1 LADQVWLKILHS
13 QFVNVC
19 EEMAYAMM
27 RTAYSPIFSE
37 GLDFSTMV
45 LDAEG
50 SLIAMANMNPAML
63 GQSLFAGRWVI
74 DELGVDEFKPG
85 DVVIHNDPYRG
96 GSHMPEHLLVSPFFH
111 DGELRGFV
119 GNVAHV
125 AEIGG
130 MAPGSFASNAT
141 DIYQEGLRLPP
152 VKIVAAG
159 EPVRDVWRI
168 VLANHRTP
176 ESSWGD
182 FNAMIGS
189 LNVGMRRLGEL
200 YDEHGPER
208 VAAGIPELYDYSET
222 WIRREIAELAD
233 GVYAAEDSQ
242 EDDGFDERPYYI
254 RVAVTVDGDRLLVDY
269 SASDEQAIGP
279 INAPYLV
286 TASATYSAIFF
297 VIGGEAPINAGAV
310 RAIDI
315 VAPAGTIVN
324 VRHPGPC
331 VGGQTEL
338 QPRLIDLVQ
347 GLVLSQVTPERTAAA
362 CGGTGCNFLFGG
374 FHPRTGSYYT
384 HYNFEGI
391 GWGGRAGA
399 DGNNAVCV
407 PNGNCQ
413 NTPVEVFETRFP
425 WLHAEYRLNG
435 DGGGAGRTRGGLG
448 ITRVMTVEAEEITCS
463 ALFDRARHSPWGLF
477 GGGDAQGSRLLVRLA
492 GQQDWQ
498 PFSQAFGTASDSK
511 FSNVRLHRGDT
522 IMLRTPSGGGYG
534 APHERPPQAVAAD
547 VRERIVTAESARS
560 LYGVALAPDGSIDEQ
575 ATAALRASASAP
587 GAAPTPEEPT
597 R

>member
-19 EEMAYAMM
+19 EEMAHAMI
-27 RTAYSPIFSE
+27 RTSYSPIFSE

-45 LDAEG
+45 LDVNG
-50 SLIAMANMNPAML
+50 DLVAMANMNPAML

-74 DELGVDEFKPG
+74 DELGAEQFQPG

-111 DGELRGFV
+111 DGVLRGFV
-119 GNVAHV
+119 GTVAHV

-141 DIYQEGLRLPP
+141 EIYQEGLRLPP
-152 VKIVAAG
+152 VKIVVGG
-159 EPVRDVWRI
+159 EPVQDVWRI

-189 LNVGMRRLGEL
+189 LNVGMRRLTEL
-200 YDEHGPER
+200 YDEHGAER
-208 VAAGIPELYDYSET
+208 ILEGVPQLYDYAET
-222 WIRREIAELAD
+222 WIRREISELPD
-233 GVYAAEDSQ
+233 GRYGAEDSQ
-242 EDDGFDERPYYI
+242 EDDGFSDRAYTI
-254 RVAVTVDGDRLLVDY
+254 RVEVTVEGDGMVVDY
-269 SASDEQAIGP
+269 SESDEQAIGP

-286 TASATYSAIFF
+286 TASASYSAIFF

-315 VAPAGTIVN
+315 IAPAGTIVN

-347 GLVLSQVTPERTAAA
+347 GLVLSQLTPERSAAA

-391 GWGGRAGA
+391 GWGGRAA
-399 DGNNAVCV
+399 SDGNNAVCV

-425 WLHAEYRLNG
+425 WLHDEYRLNP
-435 DGGGAGRTRGGLG
+435 DAGGAGRSRGGLG

-477 GGGDAQGSRLLVRLA
+477 GGGDGERSRLLVRLA
-492 GQQDWQ
+492 GEDAWQ
-498 PFSQAFGTASDSK
+498 SFGEAFGTHSNSK
-511 FSNVRLHRGDT
+511 FSNIRLHRGDT
-522 IMLRTPSGGGYG
+522 IMLRSPGGGGYG
-534 APHERPPQAVAAD
+534 SPAERDAALVAED
-547 VRERIVTAESARS
+547 VREGVVSRERARELYAVAVDGAGAVDEAATAELR
-560 LYGVALAPDGSIDEQ
+560 
-575 ATAALRASASAP
+575 ATA
-587 GAAPTPEEPT
+587 GTEPS
-597 R
+597 

>member
-19 EEMAYAMM
+19 EEMAHAMM
-27 RTAYSPIFSE
+27 RTSYSPIFSE
-37 GLDFSTMV
+37 GLDFSTMI

-50 SLIAMANMNPAML
+50 SLVAMANMNPAML
-63 GQSLFAGRWVI
+63 GQSLFSGRWVI
-74 DELGVDEFKPG
+74 DELGAEEFRPG

-96 GSHMPEHLLVSPFFH
+96 GSHMPEHLLLSPFFH
-111 DGELRGFV
+111 DGVLRGFV

-176 ESSWGD
+176 DSSWGD

-189 LNVGMRRLGEL
+189 LNVGMRRLAEI
-200 YDEHGPER
+200 YDEHGYER

-222 WIRREIAELAD
+222 WIRREIAQLAD
-233 GVYAAEDSQ
+233 GVYSAEDSQ
-242 EDDGFDERPYYI
+242 EDDGFDERPYNI
-254 RVAVTVDGDRLLVDY
+254 RVDVTVAGDRMLVDY
-269 SASDEQAIGP
+269 RRSDEQAIGP

-286 TASATYSAIFF
+286 TASATYSAILF

-347 GLVLSQVTPERTAAA
+347 GLVLSQLAPDRAAAA

-374 FHPRTGSYYT
+374 FHPRSGSYYT

-391 GWGGRAGA
+391 GWGGRALT

-425 WLHAEYRLNG
+425 WLHAEYRLNP
-435 DGGGAGRTRGGLG
+435 DGAGAGSTRGGLG
-448 ITRVMTVEAEEITCS
+448 ITRVMSVEAEEITCS
-463 ALFDRARHSPWGLF
+463 ALFDRAKHAPWGLF
-477 GGGDAQGSRLLVRLA
+477 GGGEGERSRLLVRLA
-492 GQQDWQ
+492 GSEEWQ
-498 PFSQAFGTASDSK
+498 PFSSAFGTKSDSK
-511 FSNVRLHRGDT
+511 FSNVRLHRGDA

-534 APHERPPQAVAAD
+534 PATQRPPDAVAED
-547 VRERIVTAESARS
+547 VREGIVTVHSARER
-560 LYGVALAPDGSIDEQ
+560 YGVALAADGSVDERETQ
-575 ATAALRASASAP
+575 ALRAELKELAS
-587 GAAPTPEEPT
+587 
-597 R
+597 

>member
-19 EEMAYAMM
+19 EEMAHAMM
-27 RTAYSPIFSE
+27 RTSYSPIFSE
-37 GLDFSTMV
+37 GLDFSTMI
-45 LDAEG
+45 LDADG
-50 SLIAMANMNPAML
+50 SLVAMADMNPAML
-63 GQSLFAGRWVI
+63 GQSLFSGRWVI
-74 DELGVDEFKPG
+74 DELGPDEFRPG

-96 GSHMPEHLLVSPFFH
+96 GSHMPEHLILSPFFH
-111 DGELRGFV
+111 DGVLRGFV

-152 VKIVAAG
+152 IKIVAAG

-176 ESSWGD
+176 DSSWGD

-189 LNVGMRRLGEL
+189 LNVGMRRLAEIH
-200 YDEHGPER
+200 DEHGPER
-208 VAAGIPELYDYSET
+208 VAAAIPDLYDYSET
-222 WIRREIAELAD
+222 WIRREIAQLAD
-233 GVYAAEDSQ
+233 GVYSAEDSQ
-242 EDDGFDERPYYI
+242 EDDGFDKRPYNI
-254 RVAVTVDGDRLLVDY
+254 RVDVTVTGERMLVDY
-269 SASDEQAIGP
+269 RRSDEQAIGP

-286 TASATYSAIFF
+286 TASATYSAILF

-347 GLVLSQVTPERTAAA
+347 GLVLSQLVPDRAAAA

-374 FHPRTGSYYT
+374 FHPRSGSYYT

-391 GWGGRAGA
+391 GWGGRALT
-399 DGNNAVCV
+399 DGNSAVCV

-425 WLHAEYRLNG
+425 WLHAEYRLNA
-435 DGGGAGRTRGGLG
+435 DGAGAGTTRGGLG
-448 ITRVMTVEAEEITCS
+448 ITRVMSVEAEEITCS
-463 ALFDRARHSPWGLF
+463 ALFDRAKHAPWGLF
-477 GGGDAQGSRLLVRLA
+477 GGGHGERSRLLVRLA
-492 GQQDWQ
+492 GSEEWQ
-498 PFSQAFGTASDSK
+498 PFSSAFGTKSDSK

-534 APHERPPQAVAAD
+534 PPTQRPPDAVAED
-547 VRERIVTAESARS
+547 VREGIVSARS
-560 LYGVALAPDGSIDEQ
+560 AGELYGVALAADGSVDERETQ
-575 ATAALRASASAP
+575 ALRAALKEQAS
-587 GAAPTPEEPT
+587 
-597 R
+597 

>member
-1 LADQVWLKILHS
+1 MADQVWLKILHS

-27 RTAYSPIFSE
+27 HTSYSPIFSE
-37 GLDFSTMV
+37 GLDFSTMI
-45 LDAEG
+45 LDEEG
-50 SLIAMANMNPAML
+50 SLVAMANMNPAML
-63 GQSLFAGRWVI
+63 GQSLFSGRWVI
-74 DELGVDEFKPG
+74 DELGAGGFEPG

-96 GSHMPEHLLVSPFFH
+96 GSHMPEHLLLSPFFH
-111 DGELRGFV
+111 EGRLRGFV

-152 VKIVAAG
+152 VKIMAAG

-176 ESSWGD
+176 DSSWGD

-189 LNVGMRRLGEL
+189 LNVGLRRLGEL
-200 YDEHGPER
+200 YDEHGAER
-208 VAAGIPELYDYSET
+208 IRSGIPALYDYAET
-222 WIRREIAELAD
+222 WIRREIAELPD
-233 GVYAAEDSQ
+233 GVFSGEDSQ
-242 EDDGFDERPYYI
+242 EDDGYSERPYNI
-254 RVAVTVDGDRLLVDY
+254 RVDVTVDGERVLVDY
-269 SASDEQAIGP
+269 SRSDEQAIGP

-297 VIGGEAPINAGAV
+297 VIGGDAPINAGAV
-310 RAIDI
+310 RPIDI

-347 GLVLSQVTPERTAAA
+347 GLVLSQVAPERAAAA

-374 FHPRTGSYYT
+374 FHPRTGQYYT
-384 HYNFEGI
+384 HYNFEAI
-391 GWGGRAGA
+391 GWGGRAGT

-413 NTPVEVFETRFP
+413 NTPVEVLESRFP
-425 WLHAEYRLNG
+425 WLHSEYRLNS
-435 DGGGAGRTRGGLG
+435 DGAGPGRTRGGLG
-448 ITRVMTVEAEEITCS
+448 ITRVMSVESEEIICS
-463 ALFDRARHSPWGLF
+463 ALFDRARHAPWGLF
-477 GGGDAQGSRLLVRLA
+477 GGGEGERSRLLVRRA
-492 GQQDWQ
+492 GEEDWRS
-498 PFSQAFGTASDSK
+498 FSEVFGTKSDSK
-511 FSNVRLHRGDT
+511 FSNVRLRRGDT
-522 IMLRTPSGGGYG
+522 ISLRTPSGGGYG
-534 APHERPPQAVAAD
+534 PPLERPPQAVAED
-547 VRERIVTAESARS
+547 VAEGIVSIPAARES
-560 LYGVALAPDGSIDEQ
+560 YGVVLGEDGSVDEA
-575 ATAALRASASAP
+575 ATEQLRSAIAGGRS
-587 GAAPTPEEPT
+587 
-597 R
+597 

>member
-1 LADQVWLKILHS
+1 MADQVWLKILHS

-45 LDAEG
+45 LDTEG
-50 SLIAMANMNPAML
+50 SLVAMANMNPAML

-74 DELGVDEFKPG
+74 DELGVDGFQPG

-96 GSHMPEHLLVSPFFH
+96 GSHMPEHLLLAPFFH
-111 DGELRGFV
+111 EGTLAGFV

-152 VKIVAAG
+152 VKIMLAG

-189 LNVGMRRLGEL
+189 LNVGLRRLSEL
-200 YDEHGPER
+200 YDEHGAER
-208 VAAGIPELYDYSET
+208 VAAGIPELYNYSET
-222 WIRREIAELAD
+222 WIRREIEQLAD
-233 GVYAAEDSQ
+233 GLYSAEDCQ
-242 EDDGFDERPYYI
+242 EDDGFDERPYFI
-254 RVAVTVDGDRLLVDY
+254 RVDVTVDGSRMLVDY
-269 SASDEQAIGP
+269 TRSDEQAVGP
-279 INAPYLV
+279 INSPYLV
-286 TASATYSAIFF
+286 TASATYSAILF

-374 FHPRTGSYYT
+374 FHPRTGIYYT

-391 GWGGRAGA
+391 GWGGRLNS

-425 WLHAEYRLNG
+425 WLHAEYRLNP
-435 DGGGAGRTRGGLG
+435 DGGGPGRSRGGLG
-448 ITRVMTVEAEEITCS
+448 ITRVMTVEAEQITCS
-463 ALFDRARHSPWGLF
+463 ALFDRARRSPWGLL
-477 GGGDAQGSRLLVRLA
+477 GGGGAERSRLLVRLA
-492 GQQDWQ
+492 GGEEWL

-511 FSNVRLHRGDT
+511 FSNVRLHRGDQ

-534 APHERPPQAVAAD
+534 PPAERPAEAVAAD
-547 VRERIVTAESARS
+547 VREGFVTHDSARAV
-560 LYGVALAPDGSIDEQ
+560 YGVALRADGSVDVER
-575 ATAALRASASAP
+575 TTELRESAQGSA
-587 GAAPTPEEPT
+587 
-597 R
+597 